1 MAKATRHSGDSYTEH
16 ELSDP
21 DAPVRVRRAELGV
34 VDRPSV
40 GTNSSASSKIEQ
52 SENESQNPSL
62 QEPAR
67 TMGNPSPVQE
77 QAPDS
82 IADSTDGDGRKT
94 PSQQSVKR
102 SAPAKRTARARVVNN
117 ADDDFD
123 TF

>member
-21 DAPVRVRRAELGV
+21 SAPVRVRRAELGV

-40 GTNSSASSKIEQ
+40 GTNSSASSKTEQ

-82 IADSTDGDGRKT
+82 IADSTDGDGRKA
-94 PSQQSVKR
+94 PLQQSAKR
-102 SAPAKRTARARVVNN
+102 PTKRTARARVVND
-117 ADDDFD
+117 DDDFD